1 MRYTLFL
8 IVLFW
13 AGSIATNAQAS
24 INASHPIVL
33 TPNNGNDD
41 GRDIIESQ
49 DVEPGG
55 GPHTRS
61 VTFESVSA
69 YLNDNVVTV
78 SFGKDFS
85 AATITITN
93 TATGETVYA
102 ETCNNPINL
111 NIDLS
116 GESNGTYLIEIE
128 ADNTHL
134 KGNFSL

>member
-1 MRYTLFL
+1 MRHTLFL

-13 AGSIATNAQAS
+13 VGCITTNAQAAA
-24 INASHPIVL
+24 NASHPIAL
-33 TPNNGNDD
+33 TLYNGD
-41 GRDIIESQ
+41 GPERDFPEEPEN
-49 DVEPGG
+49 EPGS
-55 GPHTRS
+55 GPRTRG
-61 VTFESVSA
+61 VIFESISA
-69 YLNDNVVTV
+69 YLDNNMVTV
-78 SFGKDFS
+78 AFQESFS
-85 AATITITN
+85 TATITITN

>member
-13 AGSIATNAQAS
+13 IGSITTNAQAA
-24 INASHPIVL
+24 INASHPIAL
-33 TPNNGNDD
+33 TSYNGDD
-41 GRDIIESQ
+41 PEREIPDLGPEDGPRTRGLF
-49 DVEPGG
+49 EP
-55 GPHTRS
+55 
-61 VTFESVSA
+61 VSA

-78 SFGKDFS
+78 SFGEDFS
-85 AATITITN
+85 TATITITN

>member
-1 MRYTLFL
+1 MRHTLFL

-13 AGSIATNAQAS
+13 VGSIATNAQAS

-33 TPNNGNDD
+33 TPNNGNND

-55 GPHTRS
+55 GPRTRS
-61 VTFESVSA
+61 TTFESISA
-69 YLNDNVVTV
+69 YLDNNAITVTFGE
-78 SFGKDFS
+78 SFS
-85 AATITITN
+85 TATIIITN
-93 TATGETVYA
+93 TATGETVYS
-102 ETCNNPINL
+102 ETSNNPINL

-116 GESNGTYLIEIE
+116 GESYGTYLIEIE

>member
-1 MRYTLFL
+1 MKHTLFL

-13 AGSIATNAQAS
+13 VGSITTNAQAA
-24 INASHPIVL
+24 INASHPIAL
-33 TPNNGNDD
+33 TFYNGN
-41 GRDIIESQ
+41 GPERDFPEEPEN
-49 DVEPGG
+49 EPGS

-61 VTFESVSA
+61 VTFESISA

-78 SFGKDFS
+78 TFGESFS
-85 AATITITN
+85 TATIIITN
-93 TATGETVYA
+93 TATGETVYS
-102 ETCNNPINL
+102 ETSNNPINL

-116 GESNGTYLIEIE
+116 GESYGTYLIEIE

>member
-1 MRYTLFL
+1 MRHTLFL
-8 IVLFW
+8 IVLIW
-13 AGSIATNAQAS
+13 VGGITTNAQAAV
-24 INASHPIVL
+24 NASHPIVL
-33 TPNNGNDD
+33 TPNDD
-41 GRDIIESQ
+41 ERDILDSPDI
-49 DVEPGG
+49 EPGE
-55 GPHTRS
+55 GPRTRS
-61 VTFESVSA
+61 VIFESISA
-69 YLNDNVVTV
+69 YLDNNMVTV
-78 SFGKDFS
+78 AFQESFS
-85 AATITITN
+85 TATITITN

>member
-1 MRYTLFL
+1 MKHTLFL

-13 AGSIATNAQAS
+13 VGSITTNAQAS
-24 INASHPIVL
+24 INAAQPIVL
-33 TPNNGNDD
+33 TPDD
-41 GRDIIESQ
+41 TGRELLPEQDIQ
-49 DVEPGG
+49 PGD
-55 GPHTRS
+55 GPRTRGL
-61 VTFESVSA
+61 FESVSA

-78 SFGKDFS
+78 SFGEDFS
-85 AATITITN
+85 AATIIITN